1 MKSTKRIL
9 SAILSVVMILGCLT
23 VGFTAQASASDLV
36 EAVAKGGKV
45 DWTGGN
51 VTLADTLVINGDV
64 EIDFNGA
71 VITGPAGKVAIRVDG
86 GEVTLYDGVV
96 IADQGSYSGETG
108 FVKALMN
115 YKPAISINNG
125 DVELNCITAVGS
137 LLRIPNSG
145 TIEVPIGNGINAN
158 DGTVVLDNVIA
169 IGMKALD
176 NTKADVTVK
185 DAILAGIYK
194 AVNIYSAVDFGANY
208 EQYETVELLEGFLND
223 GVTLSANE
231 KKYIA
236 SATNSQGDFS
246 VGSVIVNVEK
256 PEFTQPA
263 TTFVNGT
270 LNVIADV
277 EPFEHAGVSN
287 RYSYSYTP
295 DYAVIGDDEQLFTA
309 DGAQYVASF
318 DGLTA
323 GEEYDVTVNYD
334 LSIKLGKK
342 QKEIVEKAFAI
353 LEHYIDKA
361 PELLN
366 RFVVDFEHI
375 YKTAEDLVALVY
387 NAYFGT
393 GSEYDSYVTDEL
405 KKVDC
410 IDDIIAL
417 IYALEGAEFNGIDD
431 NVIKNDALVT
441 NAHYYGT
448 KQIYAMV
455 ASIKANDNDAAY
467 ATTYMMQNYGTT
479 DLREAIY
486 VLTAK
491 SNAGIMP
498 NNYIFDTNDDGEL
511 DSVFAYTYGDTF
523 ELGTS
528 YAPEFD
534 AGTPGYG
541 SGKGLLDVFNEYYNA
556 VLDKLYVEGS
566 TTEFAVDGVANAAKY
581 IGENW
586 QGIYE
591 LVENA
596 VIVLDKANEI
606 LDSGAFEKVL
616 SLIGKSSFAS
626 YISAFDTAYKYVNKV
641 MNRVDEALDSKFVNT
656 YLKDEATAGKYCYTY
671 AKKVWNIANNP
682 ETYFDITVP
691 EGTDYVVVDLLDEDL
706 NETFTV
712 STEAKP
718 VNVKVTVSGMGA
730 AKLNDLTPAT
740 SYNEF
745 FAYGED
751 IVIEPVQTKEGVSC
765 IYMVVTSSG
774 NMTVVDDGV
783 FTAKAATNLE
793 IDIVFQ
799 AENAVSTNAEI
810 VFMTDKALNYKYIAK
825 TSLPVSEI
833 EYEWAFSTANVIA
846 PVFKGLEK
854 AGWSLKDGASKFAD
868 VADADLAK
876 AVAEAAAKNDVVVV
890 YANYTYDEQV
900 EVKPQDEA
908 IKMTATTSEGGR
920 AYFELTIQL
929 PENSG
934 AIEAGVIATLSEE
947 YAKDLNTGLSG
958 TSGVV
963 FGRTSKVDSEG
974 YVMQNV
980 LYTYGV
986 KAPVGRTVYGR
997 GYVVYENGDVE
1008 YTDVFEVVVVA

>member
-23 VGFTAQASASDLV
+23 VGFTAQASASDLA

-45 DWTGGN
+45 NWTGGN
-51 VTLADTLVINGDV
+51 VTLTDTLVIDKDV

-86 GEVTLYDGVV
+86 GKVRLYDGVV
-96 IADQGSYSGETG
+96 LADQGKFSGETG

-115 YKPAISINNG
+115 YKPAININDG

-176 NTKADVTVK
+176 NTKATVTVK

-194 AVNIYSAVDFGANY
+194 AVNIYNKVDFGANY

-246 VGSVIVNVEK
+246 VGSVIINVEK
-256 PEFTQPA
+256 PEFVEPA

-277 EPFEHAGVSN
+277 EAHEEAGVSN
-287 RYSYSYTP
+287 RYSYAYTP
-295 DYAVIGDDEQLFTA
+295 DYAVIGKDKKEFTA

-318 DGLTA
+318 GGLTA
-323 GEEYDVTVNYD
+323 GEDYDVTINYD
-334 LSIKLGKK
+334 LSVKLGKK
-342 QKEIVEKAFAI
+342 QKEIVEKAFEI
-353 LEHYIDKA
+353 LAHYIDKA

-375 YKTAEDLVALVY
+375 YNTAEELVALVY
-387 NAYFGT
+387 NAYFDPMA
-393 GSEYDSYVTDEL
+393 DSQIQSI
-405 KKVDC
+405 DC
-410 IDDIIAL
+410 IDDVMAL
-417 IYALEGAEFNGIDD
+417 VYALEGAEFNGIAD
-431 NVIKNDALVT
+431 NVIKHDALVGS
-441 NAHYYGT
+441 YYSGV
-448 KQIYAMV
+448 KYIYDLV
-455 ASIKANDNDAAY
+455 GGLDDP
-467 ATTYMMQNYGTT
+467 TYGAIFENELMNLYGTT
-479 DLREAIY
+479 DLKKAIY
-486 VLTAK
+486 AYTAK
-491 SNAGIMP
+491 MNADYMP
-498 NNYIFDTNDDGEL
+498 ENYIFDTDGNGEL

-523 ELGTS
+523 KLGETL
-528 YAPEFD
+528 APEFA
-534 AGTPGYG
+534 AGVPGYG

-556 VLDKLYVEGS
+556 VLDELYVEGS
-566 TTEFAVDGVANAAKY
+566 TTEFAENGVANAAKY

-586 QGIYE
+586 KGIYE

-596 VIVLDKANEI
+596 VVVLDKANEL

-616 SLIGKSSFAS
+616 ALINKSNFAS
-626 YISAFDTAYKYVNKV
+626 YVGAFDTAYKYVNKV
-641 MNRVDEALDSKFVNT
+641 MDRVDEALDSKFVST
-656 YLKDEATAGKYCYTY
+656 YLKDKETAGKYCYTY

-682 ETYFDITVP
+682 EVYFDIDVT
-691 EGTDYVVVDLLDEDL
+691 GDYVAVDLLDEDL
-706 NETFTV
+706 NATFTV

-718 VNVKVTVSGMGA
+718 VNVKVTVSGTTGA
-730 AKLNDLTPAT
+730 AKLNDLAAAT
-740 SYNEF
+740 NYNEF
-745 FAYGED
+745 FAYGEE
-751 IVIEPVQTKEGVSC
+751 IKVEPVVTVEGAEFK
-765 IYMVVTSSG
+765 YMVVTSSG
-774 NMTVVDDGV
+774 NQTIVDGGV

-793 IDIVFQ
+793 ITLVFQ
-799 AENAVSTNAEI
+799 ADGQISEDREI
-810 VFMTDKALNYKYIAK
+810 VVMTDKALNYKYLGAAEL
-825 TSLPVSEI
+825 SVDEI
-833 EYEWAFSTANVIA
+833 EDSWAEATQLISA
-846 PVFKGLEK
+846 PDFKGLK
-854 AGWSLKDGASKFAD
+854 KTGWSLNKDGSAAQLEL
-868 VADADLAK
+868 ADLASTV
-876 AVAEAAAKNDVVVV
+876 AAEAAKKEVIVV

-908 IKMTATTSEGGR
+908 IKMTSTTSEGGR

-958 TSGVV
+958 TNGVV

>member
-36 EAVAKGGKV
+36 EAVANGGKV

-51 VTLADTLVINGDV
+51 VTLADTLVINKDV

-96 IADQGSYSGETG
+96 LADQGSYSGETG

-125 DVELNCITAVGS
+125 NVELNCITAVGS

-208 EQYETVELLEGFLND
+208 EQYETVELLEGFLKD
-223 GVTLSANE
+223 GVNLSANE

-277 EPFEHAGVSN
+277 EPFEHEGVSN

-295 DYAVIGDDEQLFTA
+295 DYAVIGEDEQAFTA

-318 DGLTA
+318 AGLTE

-342 QKEIVEKAFAI
+342 QKEIVEKAFSI

-366 RFVVDFEHI
+366 RFVKDFEDL
-375 YKTAEDLVALVY
+375 YVKAENLVNVAFNAIVKDELVSGSAYDELVA
-387 NAYFGT
+387 
-393 GSEYDSYVTDEL
+393 
-405 KKVDC
+405 
-410 IDDIIAL
+410 I
-417 IYALEGAEFNGIDD
+417 IYALEGMEYNGSENDKKDD
-431 NVIKNDALVT
+431 LALINGGPYGNVAPMYNGGYLTGMAGYDYSRIESEVRSAVAAVMDSM
-441 NAHYYGT
+441 T
-448 KQIYAMV
+448 K
-455 ASIKANDNDAAY
+455 
-467 ATTYMMQNYGTT
+467 NYG
-479 DLREAIY
+479 A
-486 VLTAK
+486 
-491 SNAGIMP
+491 
-498 NNYIFDTNDDGEL
+498 IFDTNGDGDADAL
-511 DSVFAYTYGDTF
+511 FAYTNDNTF
-523 ELGTS
+523 EEKPGVT
-528 YAPEFD
+528 YANTEFGK
-534 AGTPGYG
+534 GTPGYG
-541 SGKGLLDVFNEYYNA
+541 SGKGLLDEFDDYYKAIKSRIYNVDEA
-556 VLDKLYVEGS
+556 YNITNDK
-566 TTEFAVDGVANAAKY
+566 EFKNLGDAAY
-581 IGENW
+581 FVGENW
-586 QGIYE
+586 EGLLK

-596 VIVLDKANEI
+596 VVVLDKAYDIVNGDSFKTL
-606 LDSGAFEKVL
+606 LDKLNMG
-616 SLIGKSSFAS
+616 GFAS
-626 YISAFDTAYKYVNKV
+626 YVSAFNTAYKYLDKV
-641 MNRVDEALDSKFVNT
+641 MGRVDEFKSTSFFNKFIA
-656 YLKDEATAGKYCYTY
+656 EPATAAKYCKTYTE
-671 AKKVWNIANNP
+671 KVWKIANNP
-682 ETYFDITVP
+682 ETYFDIDVN
-691 EGTDYVVVDLLDEDL
+691 GDYVVVDLADKAL
-706 NETFTV
+706 NATFTV

-718 VNVKVTVSGMGA
+718 VNVIVNVAGLGA
-730 AKLNDLTPAT
+730 AKLNDFDPAT
-740 SYNEF
+740 SYKKS

-751 IVIEPVQTKEGVSC
+751 IVIEPVQTVEGSAFK
-765 IYMVVTSSG
+765 YMVVESSD
-774 NMTVVDDGV
+774 NKNIVDGGV
-783 FTAKAATNLE
+783 FTAKAATNLVINLIFE
-793 IDIVFQ
+793 
-799 AENAVSTNAEI
+799 AEGQLSEDKEI
-810 VFMTDKALNYKYIAK
+810 VFMTDKALNYKYLAGFELATDEIAA
-825 TSLPVSEI
+825 S
-833 EYEWAFSTANVIA
+833 WAVAVEQEAVFA
-846 PVFKGLEK
+846 PDFKGLTK
-854 AGWSLKDGASKFAD
+854 TGWSLNKDGANAVVD
-868 VADADLAK
+868 VADAQLAK
-876 AVAEAAAKNDVVVV
+876 AVAEEAAKSDVVVV

-908 IKMTATTSEGGR
+908 IKMTSTGSEGGK

-934 AIEAGVIATLSEE
+934 AIEAGVIATLSAE
-947 YAKDLNTGLSG
+947 YAKDLNVGLSG

-963 FGRTSKVDSEG
+963 FGRTSKVDADG

-997 GYVVYENGDVE
+997 GYVVYENGNVE
-1008 YTDVFEVVVVA
+1008 YTDVFEVVVKA

>member
-36 EAVAKGGKV
+36 AAVAKGGKV
-45 DWTGGN
+45 NWTGGN
-51 VTLADTLVINGDV
+51 VTLTDTLVIGDGV
-64 EIDFNGA
+64 NIDFNGA

-86 GEVTLYDGVV
+86 GEVTLYDGV
-96 IADQGSYSGETG
+96 ILADQGSYSGETG

-158 DGTVVLDNVIA
+158 GGDVTLDNVIA

-176 NTKADVTVK
+176 NTNATVTVK

-194 AVNIYSAVDFGANY
+194 AVNIYNKVDFGANY
-208 EQYETVELLEGFLND
+208 EQYETVELLEGFLNE

-256 PEFTQPA
+256 PSFVEPA

-277 EPFEHAGVSN
+277 EAHEEDNVSN
-287 RYSYSYTP
+287 RYSYAYTP
-295 DYAVIGDDEQLFTA
+295 DTATIAAEIDDPEVEFTA

-318 DGLTA
+318 GGLTA
-323 GEEYDVTVNYD
+323 GEDYDVTINYN

-342 QKEIVEKAFAI
+342 QKEIVEKAFDI
-353 LEHYIDKA
+353 LKHYIDKA

-393 GSEYDSYVTDEL
+393 GSEFDGYVTDEL

-417 IYALEGAEFNGIDD
+417 IYALEGQEFAGSADGVILNNRLLTDHYKRTEGDYAADDATFAELESYVKGMI
-431 NVIKNDALVT
+431 NDEKIGFANL
-441 NAHYYGT
+441 YG
-448 KQIYAMV
+448 A
-455 ASIKANDNDAAY
+455 
-467 ATTYMMQNYGTT
+467 
-479 DLREAIY
+479 
-486 VLTAK
+486 
-491 SNAGIMP
+491 
-498 NNYIFDTNDDGEL
+498 IFDTDDVEGP
-511 DSVFAYTYGDTF
+511 DSVFAYFNDETF
-523 ELGTS
+523 EMKATF
-528 YAPEFD
+528 AETEF
-534 AGTPGYG
+534 AKGTPGYG

-616 SLIGKSSFAS
+616 TLIGKSSFAS
-626 YISAFDTAYKYVNKV
+626 YISAFDTAYKYVDKV
-641 MNRVDEALDSKFVNT
+641 MNRVDKALDSKFVNT

-868 VADADLAK
+868 VADAELAK

-929 PENSG
+929 PEKSG

-947 YAKDLNTGLSG
+947 YAKDLNVGLSG

-963 FGRTSKVDSEG
+963 FGRTSKVDADG
-974 YVMQNV
+974 YVIQNV

-997 GYVVYENGDVE
+997 GYVVYENGNVE